1 MVTATRIIVLNTTKV
16 GERNLVVHT
25 LSPDFGRRSFIV
37 SKGRKSGTMA
47 GWQPLSIL
55 SVEVTENPKS
65 DLWRLG
71 KAMALYPLSGLRS
84 DMGKSAIS
92 MFMAEVLYR
101 TLRDGIEPGLYEW
114 CEKSILTLDA
124 LKDSYANYHLRWLL
138 ELCSAMGFTPTM
150 AYLAP
155 FAGEYMKEL
164 KGLMGQYEE
173 ALVFPLNGR
182 LRGDIADAI
191 LQYLSSHLDY
201 RLNIRS
207 LAVLSELFE

>member
-1 MVTATRIIVLNTTKV
+1 
-16 GERNLVVHT
+16 
-25 LSPDFGRRSFIV
+25 
-37 SKGRKSGTMA
+37 
-47 GWQPLSIL
+47 
-55 SVEVTENPKS
+55 
-65 DLWRLG
+65 
-71 KAMALYPLSGLRS
+71 
-84 DMGKSAIS
+84 
-92 MFMAEVLYR
+92 
-101 TLRDGIEPGLYEW
+101 
-114 CEKSILTLDA
+114 
-124 LKDSYANYHLRWLL
+124 
-138 ELCSAMGFTPTM
+138 MGFTPTM
-150 AYLAP
+150 ADLAP